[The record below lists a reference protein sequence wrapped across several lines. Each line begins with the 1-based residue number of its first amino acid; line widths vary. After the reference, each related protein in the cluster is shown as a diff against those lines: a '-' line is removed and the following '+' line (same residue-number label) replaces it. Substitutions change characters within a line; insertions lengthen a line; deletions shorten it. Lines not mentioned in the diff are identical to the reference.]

1 MARKE
6 TYATN
11 PITGEKIY
19 RTQDVLVY
27 GISDEEFAI
36 ICEELPKKDIR
47 VVDCSEC
54 FTDIIALPYIAVVIN
69 PDVMEQEHVEYFNE
83 FADEVLYFSEKIIF
97 TKNHPI
103 LSALNKNVKHIV
115 LDGEFELKAKIKYLL
130 LEATRSEKRN
140 DKGTLRFCIGR
151 IAPVKYSSCCREKN

>member
-6 TYATN
+6 TYAIN
-11 PITGEKIY
+11 PATGEKIY

-47 VVDCSEC
+47 VLDCSEC

-69 PDVMEQEHVEYFNE
+69 PDVMEQEHIDYFN
-83 FADEVLYFSEKIIF
+83 
-97 TKNHPI
+97 
-103 LSALNKNVKHIV
+103 
-115 LDGEFELKAKIKYLL
+115 
-130 LEATRSEKRN
+130 
-140 DKGTLRFCIGR
+140 
-151 IAPVKYSSCCREKN
+151 